1 MPFTMKIHY
10 FDSLPSTNLYLESL
24 DPDLLAEGTVVVAR
38 RQTAGIGQQGSRWE
52 SEGEKNLTF
61 SLVLQPSFLPMAQQ
75 YALTKAVALAVSDW
89 VGEVTALRER
99 VRIKW
104 PNDIYVDNCKTG
116 GILVS
121 NRIAAGR
128 MQRSIVGIGR
138 NVNQVHF
145 PPSLPNPTSLALLT
159 GREHSLEDCLH
170 RLLQALDH
178 RYRQLA
184 AGQRAK
190 QDDDYR
196 ARLLQ
201 RGEAKHYIYKGK
213 EIVAT
218 LHDVNAYGHLQLTT
232 DNGEPL
238 SCQIKEL
245 KFLL

>member
-1 MPFTMKIHY
+1 MTAMNIQY
-10 FDSLPSTNLYLESL
+10 FDSLPSTNLYLDSL
-24 DPDLLAEGTVVVAR
+24 DLSHIAEGTVVVAR
-38 RQTAGIGQQGSRWE
+38 KQTAGIGQQGNRWE
-52 SEGEKNLTF
+52 CEAGKNLTF
-61 SLVLQPSFLPMAQQ
+61 SLLLKPVFLPMVQQ
-75 YALTKAVALAVSDW
+75 YALTKAVALGVSDW
-89 VGEVTALRER
+89 VGEMPGLRER

-104 PNDIYVDNCKTG
+104 PNDIYVERGKIG

-121 NRIAAGR
+121 NRIAGGI
-128 MQRSIVGIGR
+128 MQNSIVGIGL
-138 NVNQVHF
+138 NVNQEQF

-159 GREHSLEDCLH
+159 GRQYPLDECLHSLLV
-170 RLLQALDH
+170 ALDR

-184 AGQRAK
+184 AGERTL

-201 RGEAKHYIYKGK
+201 RGEEKHYIYKGK

-245 KFLL
+245 KFLF